1 MRVGIV
7 GATGLV
13 GRTLIKVL
21 EEENLDIEE
30 LNLFA
35 SDRSTNNVISFHN
48 KELSVEPLSSESI
61 SKKFDFLFF
70 CTSSSISETYAKEAA
85 NFSPI
90 IIDNSSAFRRVDS
103 IPLVIPEI
111 NGHIIKN
118 YKGIIANPN
127 CSTIQMLKAIYPIY
141 VSYGIKE
148 IVVSTYQG
156 VSGAGLDGVLALKNK
171 LNTGDVD
178 AVFPK
183 EINENVIPLIG
194 EIDKNGFTEEENK
207 LIFESSK
214 ILSDP
219 TINIYP
225 TAVRVPVVIGHS
237 ESVFLRTK
245 CNLLSNEI
253 EELYSNYKGTIY
265 SDELITPKDCEGKN
279 DTFISRLRIVNGNE
293 VLMWVVADNLR
304 VGAAYNAFNILKYIL
319 YGG

>member
-35 SDRSTNNVISFHN
+35 SDRSANNVISFHN

-61 SKKFDFLFF
+61 SKKFDFLFL

-141 VSYGIKE
+141 VRYGIKE

-156 VSGAGLDGVLALKNK
+156 VSGAGLDGILALKNK

-219 TINIYP
+219 TIKIYP

-253 EELYSNYKGTIY
+253 EELYSNYKGIIY

>member
-1 MRVGIV
+1 MRIGII

-21 EEENLDIEE
+21 EEENLSIDE
-30 LNLFA
+30 LSLFA
-35 SDRSTNNVISFHN
+35 SCKSANNVILFHN
-48 KELSVEPLSSESI
+48 KGLYVEPLSSESI
-61 SKKFDFLFF
+61 SKKYDFLFF
-70 CTSSSISETYAKEAA
+70 CTNSSISETYAKEASRI
-85 NFSPI
+85 SPI
-90 IIDNSSAFRRVDS
+90 IIDNSSAFRRVDD

-111 NGHIIKN
+111 NGRIIKK

-141 VSYGIKE
+141 VRYGIKE

-156 VSGAGLDGVLALKNK
+156 VSGAGLEGVLALKNK
-171 LNTGDVD
+171 IATGEKD

-194 EIDKNGFTEEENK
+194 EIGKNGFTEEENK
-207 LIFESSK
+207 LIFESRK

-219 TINIYP
+219 AIKLYP
-225 TAVRVPVVIGHS
+225 TAVRVPVVVGHS
-237 ESVFLRTK
+237 ESIFLRTK
-245 CNLLSNEI
+245 YDMDLNEI
-253 EELYSNYKGTIY
+253 KELYSNYKGTIY
-265 SDELITPKDCEGKN
+265 SNELITPKDCEGKN
-279 DTFISRLRIVNGNE
+279 DTFVSRLRIINGNE
-293 VLMWVVADNLR
+293 ALMWVVADNLR

>member
-21 EEENLDIEE
+21 EQENLVIEE
-30 LNLFA
+30 LKLFA
-35 SDRSTNNVISFHN
+35 SDKSANNVISFHN

-85 NFSPI
+85 NISPI
-90 IIDNSSAFRRVDS
+90 IIDNSSAFRRVDGV
-103 IPLVIPEI
+103 PLVIPEI
-111 NGHIIKN
+111 NGHIVKN
-118 YKGIIANPN
+118 YQGIIANPN

-141 VSYGIKE
+141 VRYGIKE

-156 VSGAGLDGVLALKNK
+156 VSGAGLEGILALKNK

-245 CNLLSNEI
+245 RDLLSNEI

-279 DTFISRLRIVNGNE
+279 DTFVSRLRIINGNE
-293 VLMWVVADNLR
+293 VLMWIVADNLR